1 LAKRKSALSFIFIIV
16 FLLVYTTFASSLE
29 ERMDDPRVNAIRLEQ
44 RITALSEFGKNSH
57 GGLDR
62 VAFSDADIQGRKY
75 LISLMKDADLD
86 VRVDEAGNIIG
97 RRKGLASELPPIM
110 FGSHTDT
117 VPDGGKYDGA
127 LGVLGAIECVQV
139 LHENDIQTQHP
150 LEVVIFTDEEG
161 GLVGSR
167 AMTGTLTSDALEVV
181 SHSKK
186 TVRQGIVDLGGD
198 PEKLDRVARKEG
210 DIKAFIEIHIEQG
223 KILETKNIDIGVVE
237 GIVGISWWNI
247 AIEGFSN
254 HAGTTPM
261 DMRQDALMAA
271 AHLIIAVNR
280 VVTSV
285 PGSQVGTVGRIN
297 AEPGAPNV
305 IPGKVVMSLELR
317 DLSGEKIQSLYK
329 KIETEAQTIAKR
341 TGTKISFSSIDAM
354 AIPAPTDT
362 RIRKYID
369 KSAKELG
376 LSTLFMP
383 SGAGHDAQDMAK
395 IAPTGMIFIPSVGGI
410 SHSPKEYSR
419 PEDITNGVNVLLH
432 TILKIDR
439 TALD

>member
-1 LAKRKSALSFIFIIV
+1 MLVGSAFSV
-16 FLLVYTTFASSLE
+16 FPEDQLNDL
-29 ERMDDPRVNAIRLEQ
+29 RVNAKRLEQ
-44 RITALSEFGKNSH
+44 GIAALAEFGKNAH

-62 VAFSDADIQGRKY
+62 VAFSDADIQGHKY
-75 LISLMKDADLD
+75 LISLMKDAGLD

-97 RRKGLASELPPIM
+97 RREGLTPERPPIM
-110 FGSHTDT
+110 FGSHSDT

-127 LGVLGAIECVQV
+127 LGVLGAIECARV
-139 LHENDIQTQHP
+139 LHENNIITQHP
-150 LEVVIFTDEEG
+150 LEVVVFTDEEG

-167 AMTGTLTSDALEVV
+167 AMTGTLTPDALEVV
-181 SHSKK
+181 SHSRK
-186 TVRQGIVDLGGD
+186 TVRQGIIDLGGN

-210 DIKAFIEIHIEQG
+210 DIKAFLEIHIEQG
-223 KILETKNIDIGVVE
+223 KILETKNIEIGVVE
-237 GIVGISWWNI
+237 GIVGISWWNVT
-247 AIEGFSN
+247 IEGFSN

-261 DMRQDALMAA
+261 DMRQDALLAA
-271 AHLIIAVNR
+271 SHLVIAVNR

-285 PGSQVGTVGRIN
+285 PGRQVGTVGRIK

-317 DLSGEKIQSLYK
+317 DLSGEKIQSLYE
-329 KIETEAQTIAKR
+329 KIEKEAQDIAER
-341 TGTKISFSSIDAM
+341 TETKITFSSIDAM

-369 KSAKELG
+369 ESAKELG

-419 PEDITNGVNVLLH
+419 PEDIVNGVNVLLH

-439 TALD
+439 SALD

>member
-1 LAKRKSALSFIFIIV
+1 MTKGRLALTLVLWMA
-16 FLLVYTTFASSLE
+16 FLLICADIAHSFDE
-29 ERMDDPRVNAIRLEQ
+29 EMKNLRVNAQRLEK
-44 RITALSEFGKNSH
+44 RIAALAEYGKNEH

-62 VAFSDADIQGRKY
+62 VAFSDADIQGRRY
-75 LISLMKDADLD
+75 LISLMEEAGLD
-86 VRVDEAGNIIG
+86 VRLDEAGNIVG
-97 RRKGLASELPPIM
+97 RRKGQEMDFQPIM
-110 FGSHTDT
+110 FGSHSDT

-127 LGVLGAIECVQV
+127 LGVLGAIECAQV
-139 LHENDIQTQHP
+139 LHENNIRTKHP
-150 LEVVIFTDEEG
+150 LEVIVFTDEEG

-167 AMTGTLTSDALEVV
+167 AITGTLTPDALEVK
-181 SHSKK
+181 SHSGK
-186 TVRQGIVDLGGD
+186 TIRQGIIDLGGD
-198 PEKLDRVARKEG
+198 PDKLDRVVRQKG
-210 DIKAFIEIHIEQG
+210 DIKAFLEIHIEQG
-223 KILETKNIDIGVVE
+223 KVLETKGLDIGVVE
-237 GIVGISWWNI
+237 GIVGISWWDVT
-247 AIEGFSN
+247 IEGFAN

-261 DMRQDALMAA
+261 DMRQDALIAA

-285 PGSQVGTVGRIN
+285 PGSQVGTVGRLK

-305 IPGKVVMSLELR
+305 IPGEVVLSLELR

-329 KIETEAQTIAKR
+329 KIEKEAQAIAQK
-341 TGTKISFSSIDAM
+341 TDTKISFSSIDAM
-354 AIPAPTDT
+354 AIPAPTDS
-362 RIRKYID
+362 RIRKFID
-369 KSAKELG
+369 ESAKELG

-395 IAPTGMIFIPSVGGI
+395 ITPTGMIFIPSIGGI

-439 TALD
+439 STLD